1 MTNRTIDQ
9 DARVILAAVAGLRY
23 AAVCADSDA
32 ARMKILHTLTSTP
45 TAALPEMKRY
55 LTRE

>member
-23 AAVCADSDA
+23 AAVRADPDA
-32 ARMKILHTLTSTP
+32 ARKRILHALTSTHRP
-45 TAALPEMKRY
+45 VARDEALF
-55 LTRE
+55 TRE